1 MFKLLKGDLLEAQA
15 EALVNTVNTKGVM
28 GKGVALQF
36 KRAFR
41 NNYKA
46 YTVACERGEVEV
58 GKVFVFD
65 RGTLDNPRYIFNFP
79 TKKHWRQRSRI
90 EYIQDGLEDLV
101 REIRNHDIQSIALP
115 PLGCGYGGLSW
126 DEVRVLIK
134 EAANRL
140 PEVEFLVYEPQETT
154 EPKT

>member
-41 NNYKA
+41 ENYKA
-46 YTVACERGEVEV
+46 YAAACERGEIEV
-58 GKVFVFD
+58 GKIFVFD
-65 RGTLDNPRYIFNFP
+65 LGTLDHPRYIFNFP
-79 TKKHWRQRSRI
+79 TKRHWRQRSRI
-90 EYIQDGLEDLV
+90 EYVQTGLEDLV
-101 REIRNHDIQSIALP
+101 REVRVHDIQSIALP
-115 PLGCGYGGLSW
+115 PLGCGYGGLDW
-126 DEVRVLIK
+126 DEVRVLIE

-140 PEVEFLVYEPQETT
+140 PEVEFLVYGPQETT
-154 EPKT
+154 ERKT

>member
-46 YTVACERGEVEV
+46 YAAACERGEVEV

-65 RGTLDNPRYIFNFP
+65 RETLDHPRYIFNFP
-79 TKKHWRQRSRI
+79 TKKHWRHRSKI
-90 EYIQDGLEDLV
+90 EYIQTGLEDLV
-101 REIRNHDIQSIALP
+101 REIRDRDVHSIALP
-115 PLGCGYGGLSW
+115 PLGCGYGGLDW
-126 DEVRVLIK
+126 DEVRVLIE
-134 EAANRL
+134 EAADRL
-140 PEVEFLVYEPQETT
+140 PEVDFLVYEPQKPT
-154 EPKT
+154 